1 MAMPIKKNNRTRA
14 IFVLLFSL
22 SLTLEG
28 REALYSG
35 RYMCV
40 YIYIYIYIFFFW
52 RSRYIFSILTFMN
65 TLHKN
70 LDPRI
75 LIETCQIAEA

>member
-14 IFVLLFSL
+14 SFVILFSL

-40 YIYIYIYIFFFW
+40 SIYIYIYIFFFFFEKQ
-52 RSRYIFSILTFMN
+52 IHF
-65 TLHKN
+65 LHFNFYEHIAQESGPKN
-70 LDPRI
+70 ID
-75 LIETCQIAEA
+75 